1 MASDNSAPALNL
13 ATFFAGIVIVAL
25 VEGLIP
31 VLSLLSL
38 TEKFQNQ
45 SMKLCHRLSK
55 IETQETKASRAF
67 LESTLLN
74 PDSAAIALISSALF
88 IIRK

>member
-38 TEKFQNQ
+38 TEKVP
-45 SMKLCHRLSK
+45 KPTVIVK
-55 IETQETKASRAF
+55 YI
-67 LESTLLN
+67 
-74 PDSAAIALISSALF
+74 
-88 IIRK
+88 